1 MSVPNNLKYT
11 KTDEW
16 IKVEGKVGT
25 VGITDYAQDQLSD
38 IVFVE
43 VAVAPDEEVKKEAT
57 IATVESVKA
66 AADVSCP
73 VSGKVVSVN
82 NDLPNTP
89 ELVNSD
95 PYGKAWMVKIELS
108 NPSELNALMDSAA
121 YEEFIKERSH

>member
-38 IVFVE
+38 IVFFE
-43 VAVAPDEEVKKEAT
+43 AAVAPGETVKKEAT
-57 IATVESVKA
+57 VATVESVKA

-73 VSGKVVSVN
+73 VSGKVVSI
-82 NDLPNTP
+82 NDSLPNTP
-89 ELVNSD
+89 EIVNSD
-95 PYGKAWMVKIELS
+95 PFGKAWMVKIELS
-108 NPSELNALMDSAA
+108 DPSELNTLMDSAA